1 MRRRTFLAVTGATA
15 LLPAVVACRQSRSG
29 SSATPVPTMPPKSDA
44 VPTAFADASTWPAA
58 DTYTTITAVR
68 DHYLCGGARIKDALN
83 VFTEGWC
90 PVVVDISTLTTY
102 AVLLD
107 QKGAWVTRKVDL
119 VDDDD
124 LDQDPK
130 GALTTIFMGSTLLD
144 GEHAYLAFGALAL
157 SSPST
162 QDSIRG
168 SDFPKGTACP
178 VILVK
183 IRLSDGSIQAA
194 TTVADSYLVEGIEE
208 LHLSFANDRSS
219 LVIMGDDISMD
230 NSQESEN
237 DYIALRL
244 SVTDLSVQLDAHSIL
259 DGHDINNIRLCG
271 QAIAY
276 YVKRA
281 ADGVGDYAI
290 MFLSDNKRERTGE
303 QYPIVV
309 RDDWYYYKDNQDRE
323 SSSGSARNIVS
334 GETIALNGNWK
345 DEVQVWPSISSDQ
358 QVYISWNDQNSSRS
372 MSIRAPGAAAG
383 ALTWDGENHKV
394 PDGACVVGD
403 VLYSFYRVKTSSS
416 ASSSEFDITSI
427 SSGETI
433 ADVQKTAITYGTNNA
448 VTPWG
453 LVADGR
459 FYAATKW
466 FDDVSFSTSTASPPA
481 ASSTPTT

>member
-1 MRRRTFLAVTGATA
+1 MRRRTFLAVIGATA

-29 SSATPVPTMPPKSDA
+29 SSATPVPTPPPKSDA
-44 VPTAFADASTWPAA
+44 VPSAFADASTWPAA

-68 DHYLCGGARIKDALN
+68 DRYLCGGARIKDALN
-83 VFTEGWC
+83 VFTKGWC

-144 GEHAYLAFGALAL
+144 GEHAYLVFGALTL

-162 QDSIRG
+162 QDSMCG

-183 IRLSDGSIQAA
+183 IRLSDGAIQAA

-219 LVIMGDDISMD
+219 LVLMGDDISMD

-309 RDDWYYYKDNQDRE
+309 RDDWYYYKNDQDKE
-323 SSSGSARNIVS
+323 SSSGSVRNVVS

-372 MSIRAPGAAAG
+372 MSIRAPGAAAA

>member
-15 LLPAVVACRQSRSG
+15 LLPAVVSCRQSRSG
-29 SSATPVPTMPPKSDA
+29 SSATPVPTPPPKSDA
-44 VPTAFADASTWPAA
+44 VPTAFADASIWPAA
-58 DTYTTITAVR
+58 DTYTTITAVSDR
-68 DHYLCGGARIKDALN
+68 YLCGGARIKDALN
-83 VFTEGWC
+83 VFTKGWC

-107 QKGAWVTRKVDL
+107 QKGAWVTRKVGL

-124 LDQDPK
+124 MDQDSK

-144 GEHAYLAFGALAL
+144 SEHAYLVFGALTL

-162 QDSIRG
+162 QDSMRG

-194 TTVADSYLVEGIEE
+194 TTVADSYLVEGIER
-208 LHLSFANDRSS
+208 LYLSFANGRSS
-219 LVIMGDDISMD
+219 LVLMGYDVNVES
-230 NSQESEN
+230 SQDSGN

-244 SVTDLSVQLDAHSIL
+244 SVTDLSVQFDAHSIL
-259 DGHDINNIRLCG
+259 DNHDINDVRLCG

-276 YVKRA
+276 YVK
-281 ADGVGDYAI
+281 GGDYAI

-303 QYPIVV
+303 RYPIEVK
-309 RDDWYYYKDNQDRE
+309 DDWYYYKDNQDRE
-323 SSSGSARNIVS
+323 SSSGSVRNVVS
-334 GETIALNGNWK
+334 GETIALKGDWK
-345 DEVQVWPSISSDQ
+345 NELQSWSIISSDQ
-358 QVYISWNDQNSSRS
+358 QAYISWNGQGSSRS
-372 MSIRAPGAAAG
+372 MSIRMPGAAAA
-383 ALTWDGENHKV
+383 ALTWDGGNHKV

-403 VLYSFYRVKTSSS
+403 VLYSFYEVKTSSS
-416 ASSSEFDITSI
+416 TSSNEFDITSI
-427 SSGETI
+427 SSGKMI
-433 ADVQKTAITYGTNNA
+433 ADVQKTAITHGTKNA

-459 FYAATKW
+459 FYAATSW
-466 FDDVSFSTSTASPPA
+466 LDDVSFSTSTASPPTG
-481 ASSTPTT
+481 SPMPTT

>member
-1 MRRRTFLAVTGATA
+1 MRRRTFLAVIGATA

-29 SSATPVPTMPPKSDA
+29 SSATPVPTPPPKSDA
-44 VPTAFADASTWPAA
+44 VPSAFADASTWPAA

-68 DHYLCGGARIKDALN
+68 DRYLCGGARIKDALN
-83 VFTEGWC
+83 VFTKGWC

-144 GEHAYLAFGALAL
+144 GEHAYLVFGALTL

-162 QDSIRG
+162 QDSMCG

-183 IRLSDGSIQAA
+183 IRLSDGAIQAA

-219 LVIMGDDISMD
+219 LVLMGDDISMD

-244 SVTDLSVQLDAHSIL
+244 SVTDLSVQFDAHSIL
-259 DGHDINNIRLCG
+259 DGHDINNVRLCG

-309 RDDWYYYKDNQDRE
+309 RDDWYYYKNDQDKE
-323 SSSGSARNIVS
+323 SSSGSVRNVVS

-372 MSIRAPGAAAG
+372 MSIRAPGAAAA

>member
-1 MRRRTFLAVTGATA
+1 MRRRTFLAVIGATA

-29 SSATPVPTMPPKSDA
+29 SSATPVPTPPPKSDA
-44 VPTAFADASTWPAA
+44 VPSAFADASTWPAA

-68 DHYLCGGARIKDALN
+68 DRYLCGGARIKDALN
-83 VFTEGWC
+83 VFTKGWC

-144 GEHAYLAFGALAL
+144 GEHAYLVFGALTL

-162 QDSIRG
+162 QDSMCG

-183 IRLSDGSIQAA
+183 IRLSDGAIQAA

-219 LVIMGDDISMD
+219 LVLMGDDISMD

-237 DYIALRL
+237 HYIALRL

-309 RDDWYYYKDNQDRE
+309 RDDWYYYKNDQDKE
-323 SSSGSARNIVS
+323 SSSGSVRNVVS

-372 MSIRAPGAAAG
+372 MSIRAPGAAAA

>member
-29 SSATPVPTMPPKSDA
+29 SSATPVPTPPPKSDA
-44 VPTAFADASTWPAA
+44 VPSAFADASTWPAA

-68 DHYLCGGARIKDALN
+68 DRYLCGGARIKDALN
-83 VFTEGWC
+83 VFTKGWC

-102 AVLLD
+102 AILLD

-144 GEHAYLAFGALAL
+144 GEHAYLVFGALTL

-162 QDSIRG
+162 QDSMCG

-183 IRLSDGSIQAA
+183 IRLSDGAIQAA

-219 LVIMGDDISMD
+219 LVLMGDDISMD

-237 DYIALRL
+237 HYIALRL

-309 RDDWYYYKDNQDRE
+309 RDDWYYYKNDQDKE
-323 SSSGSARNIVS
+323 SSSGSVRNVVS

-372 MSIRAPGAAAG
+372 MSIRAPGAAAA

>member
-1 MRRRTFLAVTGATA
+1 MRRRTFLAVIGATA

-29 SSATPVPTMPPKSDA
+29 SSATPVPTPPPKSDA
-44 VPTAFADASTWPAA
+44 VPSAFADASTWPAA

-68 DHYLCGGARIKDALN
+68 DRYLCGGARIKDALN

-144 GEHAYLAFGALAL
+144 GEHAYFVFGALAL

-183 IRLSDGSIQAA
+183 IRLSDGSIHAA

-219 LVIMGDDISMD
+219 LVLMGDDISMD

-259 DGHDINNIRLCG
+259 DGQDINNIRLCG

-290 MFLSDNKRERTGE
+290 MFLSDDKRERTGE

-309 RDDWYYYKDNQDRE
+309 RDDWYYYKNNQDRE
-323 SSSGSARNIVS
+323 SSSGSVRNVVS

-372 MSIRAPGAAAG
+372 MSIRAPGAAAA

-403 VLYSFYRVKTSSS
+403 VLYSFYRLKTSSS

-453 LVADGR
+453 LAVDGR
-459 FYAATKW
+459 FYATTKW

-481 ASSTPTT
+481 GSPTPTT